1 MGCPFEQ
8 LFDKE
13 MDMTILRKVALAA
26 ALTLAG
32 HVAHAGVVI
41 DDFSVNQ
48 GTLATGVLLDN
59 VTDANGVFSR
69 VSGPAASILGG
80 QRDIFVIKNG
90 SVASDNTG
98 AGIQASANGG
108 VLSYSTAAGTHGQ
121 AYVRWDGSV
130 LGDIGATASTKA
142 GFEAQLD
149 YTGLGGQNLA
159 ATANAFKIDVLESD
173 LGFDFTIEVYTSA
186 TQWTKLILQ
195 SSAVNG
201 GVPDQGAISFADFVG
216 PNAVLPSGAIRI
228 SAGGGA
234 DLSNVG
240 ALQTVIN
247 FSGSTTKID
256 LELDLI
262 KTVPEPASL
271 ALVGAALFGLGCARR
286 RRSVQS

>member
-1 MGCPFEQ
+1 
-8 LFDKE
+8 
-13 MDMTILRKVALAA
+13 MTILRKVALAA

-59 VTDANGVFSR
+59 VTDANGVYSR
-69 VSGPAASILGG
+69 VSGPAASIIGG

-142 GFEAQLD
+142 AFEGQLD
-149 YTGLGGQNLA
+149 YTGLGGLNLA

-195 SSAVNG
+195 STAVNG

-216 PNAVLPSGAIRI
+216 GNGVLPSGAIRI
-228 SAGGGA
+228 TADGTAAGA
-234 DLSNVG
+234 ANLSNVG